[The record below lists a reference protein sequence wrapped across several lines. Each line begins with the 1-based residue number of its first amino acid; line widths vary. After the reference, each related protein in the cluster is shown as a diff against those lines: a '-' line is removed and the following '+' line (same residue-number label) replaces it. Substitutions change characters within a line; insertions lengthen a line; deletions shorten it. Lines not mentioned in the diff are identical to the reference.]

1 MLTSGQR
8 RSPRRR
14 SQHVAAVALGLACLG
29 ATSCALVRPSDEK
42 SESAPGAAH
51 VSSAGT
57 PALARRGIAIWEQVP
72 SARVVRHDVAS
83 LTAPSRRLPRPLGR
97 RCGLGRRPKHHAA
110 AHPRSAAKQRCGHAR
125 ATRLRQVGLGGRAG
139 SLSGVGE
146 AHILTLPGD
155 LGAFAARAR
164 RAGRGRGGASRLPF
178 GFHMCIHKAA
188 CKLRD
193 IGPPQFLPRRHARR
207 GVGICGE
214 ILKKN

>member
-1 MLTSGQR
+1 MYG
-8 RSPRRR
+8 
-14 SQHVAAVALGLACLG
+14 
-29 ATSCALVRPSDEK
+29 
-42 SESAPGAAH
+42 
-51 VSSAGT
+51 GT
-57 PALARRGIAIWEQVP
+57 AALARRGIAIWEQVP
-72 SARVVRHDVAS
+72 SARVVTHDVAILS
-83 LTAPSRRLPRPLGR
+83 APSRRLPRPLGR

-178 GFHMCIHKAA
+178 GFHMCTQTYMQIRRDQRLPVLHVPTRPPRGSVFSAFFFACEKASFTP
-188 CKLRD
+188 CRT
-193 IGPPQFLPRRHARR
+193 
-207 GVGICGE
+207 
-214 ILKKN
+214 